1 MVALGSTLI
10 DTAKFGSN
18 DVTAFYLG
26 SNEAWT
32 ANKPGMVLMKA
43 TSIDYSGTSATLGE
57 NGQVTFSAVTSLSL
71 NGVFTAE
78 FDNYVVSM
86 NHYAAATTAVYWR
99 FLLSGSDASGSDY
112 TRQLL
117 RADSTTVAGVRESSN
132 TSQRT
137 MNSDPNYSGCVIHFY
152 GPALAQ
158 PTAHRDVSAN
168 SLNGARIYEYAGT
181 HSVSTA
187 YDGIRFFTD
196 ENWTGKLAVYG
207 VRS

>member
-1 MVALGSTLI
+1 M
-10 DTAKFGSN
+10 SN
-18 DVTAFYLG
+18 TGMLV
-26 SNEAWT
+26 SM
-32 ANKPGMVLMKA
+32 KP
-43 TSIDYSGTSATLGE
+43 TSVDHSGTSASVNN
-57 NGQVTFSAVTSLSL
+57 NGGVDFSAVTSLSL
-71 NGVFTAE
+71 NGVFTSDY
-78 FDNYVVSM
+78 DNYLVSM

-137 MNSDPNYSGCVIHFY
+137 MNSDPNFSGYVIHFY

-196 ENWTGKLAVYG
+196 ENWTGNIHVFGY
-207 VRS
+207 RE